1 MVDSSDE
8 SQILTSIQ
16 NYIAAINNKDL
27 SLIDDSIHT
36 DSIVFFDTDIPPIM
50 GKVNLFRYY
59 EETFPV
65 FDRNYVLNDYKITV
79 SKSGDLAYGWLLI
92 DSNIEG
98 ENAGRGLYLATWI
111 KKDDKWCRS
120 SFSGKTAD
128 KNWTW

>member
-50 GKVNLFRYY
+50 GKENLFRYY

-79 SKSGDLAYGWLLI
+79 SKSGD
-92 DSNIEG
+92 
-98 ENAGRGLYLATWI
+98 
-111 KKDDKWCRS
+111 
-120 SFSGKTAD
+120 
-128 KNWTW
+128 